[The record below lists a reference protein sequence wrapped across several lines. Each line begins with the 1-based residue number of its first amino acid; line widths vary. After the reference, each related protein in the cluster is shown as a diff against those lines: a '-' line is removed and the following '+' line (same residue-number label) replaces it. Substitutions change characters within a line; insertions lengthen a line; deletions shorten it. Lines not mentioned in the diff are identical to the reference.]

1 MSTQWRVGL
10 HGPVGLDYCAVY
22 PLMERM
28 QLTRAEWLDL
38 LDDLRV
44 MEQGAMA
51 QLAENAEN
59 AKET

>member
-1 MSTQWRVGL
+1 
-10 HGPVGLDYCAVY
+10 
-22 PLMERM
+22 MERM
-28 QLTRAEWLDL
+28 RLPEAEWLDL

-44 MEQGAMA
+44 MEQAAMA